1 MDGAHVQFDMF
12 VWQVVPWPA
21 LLDAARYL
29 ETLAV
34 GTV

>member
-29 ETLAV
+29 ETLAA